1 MRVGVVST
9 GEGGDTPGVNA
20 AIRAVVRSII
30 KKGGEAWVV
39 EEGFYGL
46 LDVAG
51 RKIKRVDRSYVAGI
65 LETVCSTH
73 CSTQYHILP
82 FLH

>member
-65 LETVCSTH
+65 LETVCSTSLLYTISH
-73 CSTQYHILP
+73 LPIL
-82 FLH
+82 H